1 MVLGL
6 QKIIAQLQEKLA
18 IATGKSR
25 TTSQIFIQTP
35 INGYTPKTRET
46 NNQTRSRPKKETR
59 RTTGSS
65 GENPQR
71 VWTSRQNRN

>member
-25 TTSQIFIQTP
+25 TTSQIFIQTS
-35 INGYTPKTRET
+35 INGYTPKARET
-46 NNQTRSRPKKETR
+46 NNQTRSKPKKETR

-71 VWTSRQNRN
+71 VWTSIHN